1 MLNRFLL
8 IAVATAC
15 IIFSIRSMSSA
26 SASESHNDGFKR
38 ELYKVELDES
48 IMNRP
53 ALVAVWQ
60 QYGKMKARWRDGLF
74 REEFPNE
81 SKYRLTL
88 REELECRKH
97 LAEQW
102 EKLKAAN
109 PKYSDRYLDNLVKV
123 KDSRYFTEYIYS
135 YFKKGHWQV
144 NKDKLLLD
152 EFKRWRKLNMKGP
165 KKETRVKIVKI
176 EFAEW

>member
-8 IAVATAC
+8 IAVVTSC
-15 IIFSIRSMSSA
+15 IIVSIRSMSSA
-26 SASESHNDGFKR
+26 SASENNNDGFKR

-53 ALVAVWQ
+53 ALVAIWQ
-60 QYGKMKARWRDGLF
+60 QYGQMKARWRDGLF
-74 REEFPNE
+74 RVEFPDE

-88 REELECRKH
+88 KEEFECRKH

-102 EKLKAAN
+102 ETLKASS

-123 KDSRYFTEYIYS
+123 KNSRYFKEYIYS
-135 YFKKGHWQV
+135 YFKKRHWKV
-144 NKDKLLLD
+144 DKDKLKLD
-152 EFKRWRKLNMKGP
+152 EFKRWCKLNMKGP
-165 KKETRVKIVKI
+165 KKETPVKIVKI

>member
-8 IAVATAC
+8 IAIATAC
-15 IIFSIRSMSSA
+15 IILSIRSMSSA
-26 SASESHNDGFKR
+26 SGSENSDDGFKR

-53 ALVAVWQ
+53 ALAAVWQ
-60 QYGKMKARWRDGLF
+60 QYGQMKASWRAGLF
-74 REEFPNE
+74 QAEFPGE

-88 REELECRKH
+88 KEELECRKH

-102 EKLKAAN
+102 EQLKATN
-109 PKYSDRYLDNLVKV
+109 PKYSDKYLDNLVKA
-123 KDSRYFTEYIYS
+123 KNSPYFKEYIYS
-135 YFKKGHWQV
+135 YFKKGHWKV
-144 NKDKLLLD
+144 DKDKLHLD
-152 EFKRWRKLNMKGP
+152 EFRRWSELNMKGP
-165 KKETRVKIVKI
+165 KEETRVKIVKI